1 MMDWNDLHK
10 ACMNCDKCA
19 LADTR
24 TNVVFGTGNP
34 NANVLLVGEAPG
46 EDEDLAGEP
55 FVGYSGKILNDFLDV
70 IGLYRHSNVYIA
82 NIVKC
87 RPPEN
92 RDPLHIERRSC
103 LPFLRNQV
111 LLMNPKIIVCV
122 GRIAATT
129 LIDPDFK
136 ITEEHGIFYEKE
148 GIEMVGFYHPAA
160 LRYGKNRRQEFL
172 EDMKKL
178 RQKINEVCPETY
190 ETP

>member
-1 MMDWNDLHK
+1 MMDWNSLQNTCIH
-10 ACMNCDKCA
+10 CNKCA

-46 EDEDLAGEP
+46 EDEDVAGEP

-70 IGLYRHSNVYIA
+70 VGLSRDKNVYIA

-92 RDPLHIERRSC
+92 RDPLLTERKSC

-111 LLMNPKIIVCV
+111 ALMEPKIIVCV

-129 LIDPDFK
+129 LIDPNFK
-136 ITEEHGIFYEKE
+136 ITEEHGIFHEKA
-148 GIEMVGFYHPAA
+148 GVQMVGFYHPAA
-160 LRYGKNRRQEFL
+160 LRYGKNRRPEFL

-178 RQKINEVCPETY
+178 RDKIMEICPDTY
-190 ETP
+190 EED